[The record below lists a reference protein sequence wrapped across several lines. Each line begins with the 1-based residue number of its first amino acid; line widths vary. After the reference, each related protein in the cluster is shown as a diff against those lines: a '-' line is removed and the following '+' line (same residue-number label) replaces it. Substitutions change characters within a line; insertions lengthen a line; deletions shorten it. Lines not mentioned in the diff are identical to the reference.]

1 MMVAVGRIITVP
13 REMVSKVKIL

>member
-13 REMVSKVKIL
+13 RKMVSKVKIL